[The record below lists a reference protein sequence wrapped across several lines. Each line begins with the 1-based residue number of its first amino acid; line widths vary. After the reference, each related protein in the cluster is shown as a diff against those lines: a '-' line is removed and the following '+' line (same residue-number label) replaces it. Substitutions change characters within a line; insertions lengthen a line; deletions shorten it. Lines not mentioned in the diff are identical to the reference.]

1 MLITFN
7 NVSFKYIDKV
17 LLNNVNFTINET
29 DKIGLLGVNGV
40 GKSTLL
46 KLLVSELEPTS
57 GIIYKKNNI
66 KIAYL
71 PQETN
76 FVLENTILDEIK
88 RITKTKEE
96 EAFNMKSIL
105 NKLGLDDHSRII
117 KELSGGEKKRLALAC
132 TLITP
137 ADLIILDEPTNHLDI
152 WMINWLEKFLVKFN
166 KAVLLVT
173 HDRYFLERITKKI
186 MELEFGNIHLY
197 EGNYHTF
204 LNEKV
209 IRLEMLK
216 ASERKLTSI
225 LKKEEKW
232 IKMNPQA
239 RSTKSKERIE
249 RFEQLNLDL
258 KNVSNIIKENE
269 TTMSLDSA
277 KTRIGKKTIIIK
289 DLKKEYNGHVLFEN
303 FSYML
308 RRFDRLGIIGKNGAG
323 KTTLFKSILGLIKPD
338 FGTIEV
344 GETIN
349 IGYFSQGNDEFDEN
363 MRIIDYIKEKGEYIE
378 TTEGV
383 LSASQFLE
391 NYLLNM
397 LMMSVKSPSSS
408 FVLPVS
414 SILNKSSFLP

>member
-76 FVLENTILDEIK
+76 FVLGNTILEEIQ

-137 ADLIILDEPTNHLDI
+137 ADLIILDEPTAFLDI
-152 WMINWLEKFLVKFN
+152 ANRFIITQ
-166 KAVLLVT
+166 LLQKIAHEWGKLIIFST
-173 HDRYFLERITKKI
+173 HDLQLAIDMCDKI
-186 MELEFGNIHLY
+186 WLMAGDGFYDNTPQQLMDCGAFGKLFDDSRMVFNQ
-197 EGNYHTF
+197 TTRSF
-204 LNEKV
+204 
-209 IRLEMLK
+209 EMLK
-216 ASERKLTSI
+216 
-225 LKKEEKW
+225 
-232 IKMNPQA
+232 
-239 RSTKSKERIE
+239 
-249 RFEQLNLDL
+249 
-258 KNVSNIIKENE
+258 
-269 TTMSLDSA
+269 
-277 KTRIGKKTIIIK
+277 
-289 DLKKEYNGHVLFEN
+289 
-303 FSYML
+303 
-308 RRFDRLGIIGKNGAG
+308 
-323 KTTLFKSILGLIKPD
+323 
-338 FGTIEV
+338 
-344 GETIN
+344 
-349 IGYFSQGNDEFDEN
+349 
-363 MRIIDYIKEKGEYIE
+363 
-378 TTEGV
+378 
-383 LSASQFLE
+383 
-391 NYLLNM
+391 
-397 LMMSVKSPSSS
+397 
-408 FVLPVS
+408 
-414 SILNKSSFLP
+414 